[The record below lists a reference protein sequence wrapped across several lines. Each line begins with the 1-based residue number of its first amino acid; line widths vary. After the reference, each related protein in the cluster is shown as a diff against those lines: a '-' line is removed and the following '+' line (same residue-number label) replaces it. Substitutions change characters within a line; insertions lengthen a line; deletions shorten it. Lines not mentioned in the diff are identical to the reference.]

1 MAVLIFHCDK
11 SICQNTRTSFWGWL
25 VIKKIIIIISHQ
37 KEIYSITLFYQKVPL
52 RSTPVMA
59 HLSIKLPHLQLS
71 LKKNHPTQSFYEG
84 QNYAR
89 EAKLVSF
96 PGCKQASW
104 CCKSGHV
111 WYSLEGLL
119 EPPSDGIFATSA
131 KIHFSAL

>member
-1 MAVLIFHCDK
+1 MAVLIFHCEK
-11 SICQNTRTSFWGWL
+11 SICQKHKDKFLRMTCD
-25 VIKKIIIIISHQ
+25 KKKKIIIISHQ

-84 QNYAR
+84 RNYAR

-96 PGCKQASW
+96 PGCKQAS
-104 CCKSGHV
+104 
-111 WYSLEGLL
+111 
-119 EPPSDGIFATSA
+119 
-131 KIHFSAL
+131 